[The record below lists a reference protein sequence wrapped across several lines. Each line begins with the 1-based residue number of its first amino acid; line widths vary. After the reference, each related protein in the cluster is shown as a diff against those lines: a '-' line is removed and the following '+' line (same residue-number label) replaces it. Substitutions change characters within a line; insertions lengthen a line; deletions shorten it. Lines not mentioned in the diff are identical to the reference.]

1 MSNEEIYEIKVFQK
15 AFMEKFISD
24 EDELGKIN
32 INNRNGRNETN
43 ISKRNS
49 KNNGRRNGKSGLN
62 YLLY

>member
-1 MSNEEIYEIKVFQK
+1 
-15 AFMEKFISD
+15 MEKFISD
-24 EDELGKIN
+24 EDELEKID

-49 KNNGRRNGKSGLN
+49 QNNGRRNGKSGLN

>member
-1 MSNEEIYEIKVFQK
+1 
-15 AFMEKFISD
+15 MEKFISD

>member
-1 MSNEEIYEIKVFQK
+1 MSKFKVLWIDDQTRKCKREVKAVSNLIKSLGFEPEITF
-15 AFMEKFISD
+15 
-24 EDELGKIN
+24 
-32 INNRNGRNETN
+32 ETN